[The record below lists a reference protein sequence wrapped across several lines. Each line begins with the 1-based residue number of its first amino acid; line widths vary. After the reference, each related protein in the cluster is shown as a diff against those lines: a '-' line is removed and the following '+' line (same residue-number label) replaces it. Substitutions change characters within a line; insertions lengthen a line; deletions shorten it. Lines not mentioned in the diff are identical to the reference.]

1 MPPDPDEGKREE
13 ERRELFGISESEDVS
28 TRDPMSDDEDTE
40 DDEVKKKKKLS
51 VESEFDYEDDGGAV
65 SSRRDTWR
73 KEMKAPP
80 GLVFTR
86 DLNPD
91 YDRKNFPR

>member
-1 MPPDPDEGKREE
+1 MPPDADEDEREK
-13 ERRELFGISESEDVS
+13 ERRELFGISESEDIS
-28 TRDPMSDDEDTE
+28 TRDPMSDDDDTE
-40 DDEVKKKKKLS
+40 DDEVKKVKKRS
-51 VESEFDYEDDGGAV
+51 IESELDYEDDGRAV
-65 SSRRDTWR
+65 SMRRETWR

-86 DLNPD
+86 DVNPD